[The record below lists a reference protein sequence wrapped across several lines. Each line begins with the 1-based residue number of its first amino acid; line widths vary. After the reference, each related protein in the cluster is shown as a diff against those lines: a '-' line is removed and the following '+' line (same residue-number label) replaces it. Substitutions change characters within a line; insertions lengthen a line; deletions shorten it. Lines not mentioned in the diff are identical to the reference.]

1 MQSKGRV
8 LDEGE
13 LENAI
18 ANVLN
23 EDAGLREVGSKIAQ
37 QKQAVEPEVKDA
49 PVEEPSATDIGFT
62 TSLRQ
67 KWAELVGTA

>member
-13 LENAI
+13 LDNAI

-23 EDAGLREVGSKIAQ
+23 EDAGLREIGSKIAQ
-37 QKQAVEPEVKDA
+37 QKQVAEPEVKDA
-49 PVEEPSATDIGFT
+49 PVEEPPATDIGFA

>member
-13 LENAI
+13 LDNAI

-23 EDAGLREVGSKIAQ
+23 EDAGLREVGSKIAP
-37 QKQAVEPEVKDA
+37 QKQAAEPEVKDTPA
-49 PVEEPSATDIGFT
+49 EEPPATDIGFT